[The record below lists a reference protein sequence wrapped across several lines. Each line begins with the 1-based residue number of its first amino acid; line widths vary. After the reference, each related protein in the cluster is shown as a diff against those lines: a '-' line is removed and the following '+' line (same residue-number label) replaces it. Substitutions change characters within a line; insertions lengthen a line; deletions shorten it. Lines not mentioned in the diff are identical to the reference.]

1 MRFQF
6 RVGDPTHR
14 ELVSTPGLRVTVVVD
29 GATSHIIGV
38 AFRGRRT

>member
-29 GATSHIIGV
+29 RATSHIIGV